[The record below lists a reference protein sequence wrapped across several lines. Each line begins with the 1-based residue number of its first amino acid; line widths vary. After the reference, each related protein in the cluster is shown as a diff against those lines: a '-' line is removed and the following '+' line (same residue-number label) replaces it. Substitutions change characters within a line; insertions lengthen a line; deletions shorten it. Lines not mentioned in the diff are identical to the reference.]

1 MTDTRPV
8 YIKLRDI
15 IAAAILDGTYGE
27 GDMLPSVRA
36 LAAREGANPLT
47 VAKAYQG
54 FQNDGLIEV
63 QRGVGM
69 FVAKGATRK
78 LRDHERQDFLN
89 NVWPPIRAQMARI
102 GLTIDDLL
110 AMEPGGIKPQLTAR
124 VKTR

>member
-69 FVAKGATRK
+69 FVAKGATDK
-78 LRDHERQDFLN
+78 LRDHERQDFLK
-89 NVWPPIRAQMARI
+89 NVWPPVRAQMARI
-102 GLTIDDLL
+102 GLSIDDLMK
-110 AMEPGGIKPQLTAR
+110 MERSGIKAPIDG
-124 VKTR
+124 